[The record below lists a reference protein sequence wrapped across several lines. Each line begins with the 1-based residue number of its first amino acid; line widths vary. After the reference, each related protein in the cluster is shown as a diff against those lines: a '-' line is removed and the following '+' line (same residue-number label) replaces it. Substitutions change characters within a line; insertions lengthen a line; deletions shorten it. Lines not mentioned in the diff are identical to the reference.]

1 MDSDTSMASITVARS
16 SGCSRSTDGRAIAV
30 PSVARLSSS
39 APAAACRRQ
48 PSPLGARV
56 RSRSTLV
63 NFIAYER
70 RRNWRHT

>member
-1 MDSDTSMASITVARS
+1 MDSDTSMASMMVARS
-16 SGCSRSTDGRAIAV
+16 SGCSVSTEGRAMAV
-30 PSVARLSSS
+30 PRAARLSRN

-48 PSPLGARV
+48 PRPFGARA